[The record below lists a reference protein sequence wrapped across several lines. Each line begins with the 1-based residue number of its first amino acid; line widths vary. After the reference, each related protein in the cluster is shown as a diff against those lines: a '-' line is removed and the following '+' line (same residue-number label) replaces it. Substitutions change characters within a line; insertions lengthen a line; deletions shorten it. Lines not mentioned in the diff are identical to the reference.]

1 MPKRPF
7 QMRPGTRG
15 RLGQGTGKRSG
26 LWKQREVL
34 AVFLFGERESEQVED
49 WRAALKRL
57 ADDELLWLALRD
69 PTQEEVTALQEA
81 LELGDEN
88 AQRLLEQPNRAS
100 LADAGERMHVT
111 LYAAGVEEGEPV
123 LAPIECALGRN
134 WIVTA
139 HRGEVEVLEEFRER
153 AEGGGQVG
161 ALDAPSFVA
170 AIFEWVVAGYFRA
183 FEAVESELEELDAR
197 VMSSTPK
204 DVSNDLTRLVELRR
218 SIGAMRRALSPHR
231 EVVVA
236 LAHPELDALSTEDSA
251 EKFAALES
259 RLTQALDAARDT
271 KESTFG
277 SFDLLVARIG
287 QRTNDIMK
295 VLTLV
300 TVILLPSTV
309 LAGIMGMNFKVGF
322 FDLAWM
328 FWVVIAVMSA
338 IAVLVLSV
346 ARSRR
351 WI

>member
-1 MPKRPF
+1 ML
-7 QMRPGTRG
+7 T
-15 RLGQGTGKRSG
+15 
-26 LWKQREVL
+26 
-34 AVFLFGERESEQVED
+34 AFLFDERESEQIED
-49 WRAALKRL
+49 WRAALEGL
-57 ADDELLWLALRD
+57 ADDQLLWLALRD
-69 PTQEEVTALQEA
+69 PTEDEVVALQEA

-88 AQRLLEQPNRAS
+88 AQRLLEQPRRAS
-100 LADAGERMHVT
+100 LADAGDRMHVT
-111 LYAAGVEEGEPV
+111 LYAAGVEKGEPV
-123 LAPIECALGRN
+123 LTPLECALGRN

-139 HRGEVEVLEEFRER
+139 HHGKVDVVEEFRER

-170 AIFEWVVAGYFRA
+170 AILEWIVAGYFRS

-197 VMSSTPK
+197 VRSGTPN
-204 DVSNDLTRLVELRR
+204 DVSDDLARLVELRR
-218 SIGAMRRALSPHR
+218 SIGTLRRALAPHR

-236 LAHPELDALSTEDSA
+236 LAHPELDALSTERSA

-259 RLTQALDAARDT
+259 RLTQALEAARES

-295 VLTLV
+295 VLRLV
-300 TVILLPSTV
+300 TVVLLPSTV
-309 LAGIMGMNFKVGF
+309 LAGIMGMNFQVGLF
-322 FDLAWM
+322 NAVWV
-328 FWVVIAVMSA
+328 FWVVLAAMLSIAL
-338 IAVLVLSV
+338 LVLSV

>member
-1 MPKRPF
+1 M
-7 QMRPGTRG
+7 
-15 RLGQGTGKRSG
+15 LGPHGTGKRSG

-34 AVFLFGERESEQVED
+34 TVFLFDERESEQVED
-49 WRAALKRL
+49 WRAALEGL
-57 ADDELLWLALRD
+57 ADDQLLWLALRD
-69 PTQEEVTALQEA
+69 PTEDEVAALQEA
-81 LELGDEN
+81 LEFADEN
-88 AQRLLEQPNRAS
+88 SQRLLEQPSRAS

-111 LYAAGVEEGEPV
+111 LYAARLEKGEPV
-123 LAPIECALGRN
+123 LAPLECVLGRN
-134 WIVTA
+134 WVVTA
-139 HRGEVEVLEEFRER
+139 HHGKVDVLEEFRER
-153 AEGGGQVG
+153 AEGGGEAG

-170 AIFEWVVAGYFRA
+170 AILEWVVAGYFRA

-197 VMSSTPK
+197 VMSSTPT
-204 DVSNDLTRLVELRR
+204 DVSDDLARLVELRR
-218 SIGAMRRALSPHR
+218 SIGTLRRALAPHR

-251 EKFAALES
+251 EKFAALDS
-259 RLTQALDAARDT
+259 RLTQALEAARES

-300 TVILLPSTV
+300 TVVLLPATV
-309 LAGIMGMNFKVGF
+309 LAGIMGMNFQVGL
-322 FDLAWM
+322 FDMAWM
-328 FWVVIAVMSA
+328 FWTVIAAMFG

>member
-1 MPKRPF
+1 MLR
-7 QMRPGTRG
+7 
-15 RLGQGTGKRSG
+15 
-26 LWKQREVL
+26 
-34 AVFLFGERESEQVED
+34 AFLFDERESEQVED
-49 WRAALKRL
+49 WRAALEGL
-57 ADDELLWLALRD
+57 ADDQLLWLALRD
-69 PTQEEVTALQEA
+69 PTEDEVTALQEA
-81 LELGDEN
+81 LELDAEN
-88 AQRLLEQPNRAS
+88 AQRLLEQPRRAS

-111 LYAAGVEEGEPV
+111 LYAARVENGEPA
-123 LAPIECALGRN
+123 LAPLECVLGPN

-139 HRGEVEVLEEFRER
+139 HHGQVEVLEEFRER

-170 AIFEWVVAGYFRA
+170 AILEWVIAGYFRA
-183 FEAVESELEELDAR
+183 FEAVENELEELDAK
-197 VMSSTPK
+197 VMSGTPK
-204 DVSNDLTRLVELRR
+204 DVSDDLAWLVELRR
-218 SIGAMRRALSPHR
+218 SIGTLRRALAPHR

-236 LAHPELDALSTEDSA
+236 LAHPELDALSTERSA

-259 RLTQALDAARDT
+259 RLTQALEAARES

-300 TVILLPSTV
+300 TVVLLPSTV
-309 LAGIMGMNFKVGF
+309 LAGVMGMNFQVGLF
-322 FDLAWM
+322 KAAWV
-328 FWVVIAVMSA
+328 FWVVIVAMLS
-338 IAVLVLSV
+338 IAALVLSV

>member
-1 MPKRPF
+1 ML
-7 QMRPGTRG
+7 T
-15 RLGQGTGKRSG
+15 
-26 LWKQREVL
+26 
-34 AVFLFGERESEQVED
+34 AFLFDERESEQVED
-49 WRAALKRL
+49 WRAALEGL
-57 ADDELLWLALRD
+57 ADDQLLWLALRD
-69 PTQEEVTALQEA
+69 PTEDEVAALQEA
-81 LELGDEN
+81 LELDDEN
-88 AQRLLEQPNRAS
+88 AQRLLEQPSRAS

-111 LYAAGVEEGEPV
+111 LYSAGVEKGEPV
-123 LAPIECALGRN
+123 LAPLECALGRN

-139 HRGEVEVLEEFRER
+139 HHGQVEVLEEFRER

-161 ALDAPSFVA
+161 VLDAPSFVA
-170 AIFEWVVAGYFRA
+170 AILEWVVAGYFRA

-197 VMSSTPK
+197 VMSGSPK
-204 DVSNDLTRLVELRR
+204 DVSDDLARLVELRR
-218 SIGAMRRALSPHR
+218 SIGTLRRALAPHR

-236 LAHPELDALSTEDSA
+236 LAHPELDALSTERSA

-259 RLTQALDAARDT
+259 RLTQALEAARES

-300 TVILLPSTV
+300 TVVLLPSTV
-309 LAGIMGMNFKVGF
+309 LAGIMGMNFQVGLF
-322 FDLAWM
+322 NAVWV
-328 FWVVIAVMSA
+328 FWVVIVAMLS
-338 IAVLVLSV
+338 IALLVLSV

>member
-1 MPKRPF
+1 MLR
-7 QMRPGTRG
+7 
-15 RLGQGTGKRSG
+15 
-26 LWKQREVL
+26 
-34 AVFLFGERESEQVED
+34 AFLFDERESEQVED
-49 WRAALKRL
+49 WRAALEGL
-57 ADDELLWLALRD
+57 ADDQLLWLALRD
-69 PTQEEVTALQEA
+69 PTEDEVTALQEA
-81 LELGDEN
+81 LELDAEN
-88 AQRLLEQPNRAS
+88 AQRLLEQPRRAS

-111 LYAAGVEEGEPV
+111 LYAARVENGEPA
-123 LAPIECALGRN
+123 LAPLECVLGPN

-139 HRGEVEVLEEFRER
+139 HHGQVEVLEEFRER

-170 AIFEWVVAGYFRA
+170 AILEWVIAGYFRA
-183 FEAVESELEELDAR
+183 FEAVENELEELDAK
-197 VMSSTPK
+197 VMSGTPK
-204 DVSNDLTRLVELRR
+204 DVSDELAWLVELRR
-218 SIGAMRRALSPHR
+218 SIGTLRRALAPHR

-236 LAHPELDALSTEDSA
+236 LAHPELDVLSTERSA

-259 RLTQALDAARDT
+259 RLTQALEAARES

-300 TVILLPSTV
+300 TVVLLPSTV
-309 LAGIMGMNFKVGF
+309 LAGVMGMNFQVGLF
-322 FDLAWM
+322 KAVWV
-328 FWVVIAVMSA
+328 FWVVIVAMLS
-338 IAVLVLSV
+338 IAALVLSV